1 MTRRKNKNNNENS
14 AGFRVDD
21 RLSGDHP
28 VNQTRQQFNNNNY
41 NNGGDNDYTDTSE
54 SESEEEDERGE
65 LISREVEGQFIKAL
79 MAIQTKDKKVYDPEA
94 KFFEEDAFEEARN
107 KWKNKQEQIKRD
119 APVTLKQMEMEDLL
133 NPNQHKDE
141 FRAPLT
147 HVQEQQ
153 MIKDQFKDAINNLA
167 DEDEDDLFSKKAK
180 SQKEI
185 DEEDADYKDFVI
197 KELKSAGVKD
207 DTLNKWESG
216 VSTSNADGM
225 TKDDQDS
232 FLMNYILNRGWIS
245 NGQDELEEKLKDS
258 NEIKELEESEE
269 ELEIADEFEQEYNFR
284 FEEPNSSNIIS
295 HPRTVEGTLRRVK
308 SARAERRA
316 DKAKRKEE
324 AKAKKVEE
332 LKRLKNKKKK
342 EILDQLEKIQN
353 ISGYK
358 DYNIEGFNLDDD
370 FDPEK
375 FDQQMQDQFD
385 EDYYE
390 DDFGDEKPVF
400 DDVDIGDIEGKQSSK
415 DKAEVQKLMNEY
427 YNLNYEDIIDG
438 TPVRF
443 KYRSV
448 DADYFGLSTEEI
460 LMGDEKELNQVVPLK
475 KIAPYRKFDSKLK
488 PNYKNLKE
496 FRQNFREKQKEE
508 SKSYNKNNYQ
518 HNKGGKFNKHN
529 RNNEASTSEES
540 GKKKKFKKNKN

>member
-1 MTRRKNKNNNENS
+1 
-14 AGFRVDD
+14 
-21 RLSGDHP
+21 
-28 VNQTRQQFNNNNY
+28 
-41 NNGGDNDYTDTSE
+41 
-54 SESEEEDERGE
+54 
-65 LISREVEGQFIKAL
+65 
-79 MAIQTKDKKVYDPEA
+79 
-94 KFFEEDAFEEARN
+94 
-107 KWKNKQEQIKRD
+107 
-119 APVTLKQMEMEDLL
+119 MEMEDLL
-133 NPNQHKDE
+133 NPNQYKEE

-153 MIKDQFKDAINNLA
+153 MIKDEFKDAINNLA
-167 DEDEDDLFSKKAK
+167 DEDEDDLFSKKSK

-185 DEEDADYKDFVI
+185 DEEDTDYKNFLV

-207 DTLNKWESG
+207 DTLSKWESG

-245 NGQDELEEKLKDS
+245 KGQDEPEEKPKDS

-316 DKAKRKEE
+316 DKVKRKEE
-324 AKAKKVEE
+324 AKAKKFEE

-385 EDYYE
+385 EDYYQVI
-390 DDFGDEKPVF
+390 FILIVIF
-400 DDVDIGDIEGKQSSK
+400 Y
-415 DKAEVQKLMNEY
+415 LF
-427 YNLNYEDIIDG
+427 NLNFRTI
-438 TPVRF
+438 
-443 KYRSV
+443 SV
-448 DADYFGLSTEEI
+448 MKNQY
-460 LMGDEKELNQVVPLK
+460 LMM
-475 KIAPYRKFDSKLK
+475 
-488 PNYKNLKE
+488 
-496 FRQNFREKQKEE
+496 
-508 SKSYNKNNYQ
+508 
-518 HNKGGKFNKHN
+518 
-529 RNNEASTSEES
+529 
-540 GKKKKFKKNKN
+540 